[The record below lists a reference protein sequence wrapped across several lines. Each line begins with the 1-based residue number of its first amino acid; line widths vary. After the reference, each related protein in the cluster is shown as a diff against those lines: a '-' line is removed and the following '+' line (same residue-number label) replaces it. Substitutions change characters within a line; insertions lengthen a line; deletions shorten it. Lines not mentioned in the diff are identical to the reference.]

1 MAWGLIVLPTS
12 NCYSSQLSRIVLL
25 GLYVLHESSSVWQSD
40 TWFCWFSVVWDVLS
54 SAVSGSGAGSFCC
67 LLCKFLDIS
76 PAVHLPLNAVHE
88 PPFNFFCG
96 QRTSNLFSDHNILV
110 FYVPWNNH
118 LLFGVL
124 IVADS
129 SCCCVGSIGNFFGSA
144 FNLFGLLSIV
154 SSVFFFLATV
164 SIVLSILKFLNQI
177 SVCLR
182 YKTFSIHLLWADYL
196 YLNIYRY
203 LPIALIAP
211 LRKRSRS

>member
-124 IVADS
+124 IVVAVVS
-129 SCCCVGSIGNFFGSA
+129 VVLEIFLVLHLTCLVSC
-144 FNLFGLLSIV
+144 LLSHPY
-154 SSVFFFLATV
+154 FFL
-164 SIVLSILKFLNQI
+164 LQ
-177 SVCLR
+177 
-182 YKTFSIHLLWADYL
+182 
-196 YLNIYRY
+196 
-203 LPIALIAP
+203 
-211 LRKRSRS
+211 